1 MPEFEWDE
9 AKRQKTLEKHGID
22 LVDAAEVLMREH
34 LLLPA
39 RSEIEHRLIALRV
52 VNGNVVA
59 VVFTLRDDGDT
70 VRLITARKARR
81 NERRQY
87 QAHVDRRHPQDEKL
101 H

>member
-22 LVDAAEVLMREH
+22 LFDAAEVLATDH

-39 RSEIEHRLIALRV
+39 RSEIEQRTIALGV
-52 VNGNVVA
+52 VNGEVIA
-59 VVFTLRDDGDT
+59 VIFTLRGDT
-70 VRLITARKARR
+70 IRLITARKARR
-81 NERRQY
+81 NERKQY
-87 QAHVDRRHPQDEKL
+87 QAHVARRHPQDEKL